1 MAAYLEDLDEK
12 FLGGKD
18 FRQRKRDIAKY
29 MQNAA
34 KNLSSSLKNEKEY
47 HFDE

>member
-1 MAAYLEDLDEK
+1 MVAYLEDLDER
-12 FLGGKD
+12 FLSGKD

-29 MQNAA
+29 MQGVA
-34 KNLSSSLKNEKEY
+34 KNLSSSFKNEKEY